1 MGEVHY
7 LISEASKRTQV
18 AISILQYWEQTLGL
32 PSGHTEGKHR
42 FYTEEDIQLFCCI
55 KELLEQGIRMEDL
68 KAVLPDLLH
77 TKEKLVAAEKAKALS
92 NTGSSADTV
101 NTDKVLPDT
110 AGNDPCVSS
119 PDLMEQLSK
128 QLSLHVKELLL
139 SNNEVLQEALCQ
151 MITGQVAKDMKL
163 LLQAQERQE
172 EERFQRLDTLIRQ
185 QQAYRREVSRPAPV
199 RAFQRLFGEA

>member
-32 PSGHTEGKHR
+32 PSGQHR

-68 KAVLPDLLH
+68 KVVLPDILQA
-77 TKEKLVAAEKAKALS
+77 KETLAAANKTAAISDPNVDLS
-92 NTGSSADTV
+92 EASSEQKTISA
-101 NTDKVLPDT
+101 PDFM
-110 AGNDPCVSS
+110 D
-119 PDLMEQLSK
+119 QLTK
-128 QLSLHVKELLL
+128 QLSLHMKELLL
-139 SNNEVLQEALCQ
+139 SNNEALQETLCQ
-151 MITGQVAKDMKL
+151 MITGQVSKDMKL

-185 QQAYRREVSRPAPV
+185 QQAYRREVSRPAPA
-199 RAFQRLFGEA
+199 RMFQRLFGEA